1 MLKQIQKKIFILS
14 SFFLLFLGISTL
26 ENSQTEVKADGAAVI
41 AQLVGYVQP
50 TNSFN
55 VGNLSVGNEAS
66 LELGTGSKQDVIWR
80 VIRVMAT
87 LAGTAAIL
95 SFIIGGM
102 FLVTSQ
108 NDEGIT
114 KGKDIIKL
122 TTIGVVVIFAAYMI
136 VQFTL
141 ALIFAV

>member
-1 MLKQIQKKIFILS
+1 MLKQILKKAFAS
-14 SFFLLFLGISTL
+14 TFLLLFSLGLFSMST
-26 ENSQTEVKADGAAVI
+26 TEIVKADGASVI

-50 TNSFN
+50 TNTFN

-66 LELGTGSKQDVIWR
+66 LEIGTGSSRDVIWK

-102 FLVTSQ
+102 FLITAV
-108 NDEGIT
+108 NEEGIN
-114 KGKDIIKL
+114 KGKEILKL
-122 TTIGVVVIFAAYMI
+122 TSIGVIVIFAAYII